1 MSAAIQ
7 QGKLYTWGNDAG
19 RRLGHPSP
27 GKVAT
32 PTVIKA
38 LADVPM
44 IQVAVVSHKDPP
56 FFLLCFRVSCLALP
70 VLPVLPVLLEPAMA
84 DVGVGLGPT
93 CQIKSNKI
101 KWLLISDP
109 FPSYPPSA
117 LLSPH

>member
-56 FFLLCFRVSCLALP
+56 FFLLFFRVSCLCLA
-70 VLPVLPVLLEPAMA
+70 LPVLLEPAMA

-101 KWLLISDP
+101 KW
-109 FPSYPPSA
+109 
-117 LLSPH
+117 